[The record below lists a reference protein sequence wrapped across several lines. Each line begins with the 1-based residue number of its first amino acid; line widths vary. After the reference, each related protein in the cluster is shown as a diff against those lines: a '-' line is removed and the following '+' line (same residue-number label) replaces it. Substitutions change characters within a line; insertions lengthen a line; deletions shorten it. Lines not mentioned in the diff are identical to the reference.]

1 MRLKC
6 LCRPRVLQLHFK
18 IEIENSQF
26 ISLKDMKNEEL
37 LKAPHSSERC
47 KVSNKYTD
55 YQIFYNFSLYQSTFL
70 SKPE

>member
-6 LCRPRVLQLHFK
+6 LFRPRVLQLHFK

-37 LKAPHSSERC
+37 SKAPHSSER
-47 KVSNKYTD
+47 V
-55 YQIFYNFSLYQSTFL
+55 QS
-70 SKPE
+70 